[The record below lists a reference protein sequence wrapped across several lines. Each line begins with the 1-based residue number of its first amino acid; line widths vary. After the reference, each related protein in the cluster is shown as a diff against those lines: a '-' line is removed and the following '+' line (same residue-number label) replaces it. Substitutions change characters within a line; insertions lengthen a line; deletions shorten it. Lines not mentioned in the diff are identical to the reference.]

1 VVLLTIA
8 VRADRRRQGVGRA
21 LVRALAER
29 ARRAGGGQGGGGAP
43 TQAAAEAAAAAKALA
58 KAPAAALVAD
68 VALSNAPALAL
79 LTSAGFSW
87 RGEGAATVE
96 AVLELRRRPDEDG
109 GS

>member
-43 TQAAAEAAAAAKALA
+43 TQA
-58 KAPAAALVAD
+58 PAAALVAD

-79 LTSAGFSW
+79 LASAGFSW